1 MTQVL
6 VVMALLLSSTGC
18 ALLGSMCRS
27 RQERGPVASLTG
39 SVAAGQV
46 AMHIVPYDSRGSQ
59 NNIAITWPGARAA
72 GAPQV
77 QAFVTTTACENFTLP
92 ADSNRGACVSIRR
105 GGWAA
110 DGVVSDL
117 IVSHGRGNPERF
129 GTPPVY
135 KLWIVSD
142 RSTGYRISV
151 SYFYGPD
158 C

>member
-1 MTQVL
+1 MLQVL
-6 VVMALLLSSTGC
+6 VVAALLLSSTGC

-27 RQERGPVASLTG
+27 RQERGHVATMTG
-39 SVAAGQV
+39 SVAAAQV
-46 AMHIVPYDSRGSQ
+46 EMHLVPYDARGSQ
-59 NNIAITWPGARAA
+59 NNIAITWP

-77 QAFVTTTACENFTLP
+77 QAFVTTTACEAFTLP
-92 ADSNRGACVSIRR
+92 ADSNRGACVTISR
-105 GGWAA
+105 GGWSAH
-110 DGVVSDL
+110 GVVSDL

-142 RSTGYRISV
+142 RPTGYRISV